1 MVIRLFLIS
10 QLVGCGLIYSDVT
23 RPLSTNMNVTSRG
36 VNNYSCSTHAI
47 RDPITKIKLNLE
59 WNDRSV
65 GGCTEG
71 NKGLYFADKSTF
83 SVLGGLYQ
91 EQKTSIYGD

>member
-1 MVIRLFLIS
+1 MVIRFLFLS
-10 QLVGCGLIYSDVT
+10 QLLGCGLIYSDVT
-23 RPLSTNMNVTSRG
+23 RPLSTNMNDTSRG
-36 VNNYSCSTHAI
+36 RKGYSCSTRAI

-59 WNDRSV
+59 WDDRSV

-71 NKGLYFADKSTF
+71 SNTVHYADKSSF

-91 EQKTSIYGD
+91 EQKTIIYGD